1 MATIRLT
8 PAGTYKVQV
17 RRAGFPA
24 QIQTFRTRKEAD
36 AWANRVED
44 DMKRG
49 NFTPIDRDGQTMT
62 VVKLI
67 ERYKKHAQ
75 KEGLKIERGAL
86 SCFKLIAESN
96 LAEIPINRL
105 TPNAITKF
113 AETRR
118 LTVKPQTVATNLSRL
133 SQVINFA
140 NDHLGLQIENP
151 IREIHQTLRTRKI
164 VSQSQE
170 RKRRPSADELTRLRA
185 YFKAPAKSRP
195 RRVPMAD
202 IIDFAI
208 ATTMR
213 AGEFTSIRWSDL
225 HEQRRE
231 IMIRA
236 RKDPKNKDAN
246 DQMVPLTPAAL
257 EIIRRQ
263 PRIDGEDR
271 IFPHNKHAIST
282 LFPRACQT
290 LKIKDLHF
298 HDLRHEGIS
307 RLFELHMSIPDVAK
321 FSGHKDW
328 KSLKRYE
335 RMTNASVHHRYE
347 RLVEQFG
354 RFHNENAA

>member
-62 VVKLI
+62 VVKL
-67 ERYKKHAQ
+67 
-75 KEGLKIERGAL
+75 IERGAL

-185 YFKAPAKSRP
+185 YFKAPAKSRLAACRWP
-195 RRVPMAD
+195 
-202 IIDFAI
+202 
-208 ATTMR
+208 
-213 AGEFTSIRWSDL
+213 TSSTSRS
-225 HEQRRE
+225 
-231 IMIRA
+231 
-236 RKDPKNKDAN
+236 
-246 DQMVPLTPAAL
+246 
-257 EIIRRQ
+257 Q
-263 PRIDGEDR
+263 PRCAR
-271 IFPHNKHAIST
+271 ASS
-282 LFPRACQT
+282 PR
-290 LKIKDLHF
+290 F
-298 HDLRHEGIS
+298 VG
-307 RLFELHMSIPDVAK
+307 SICTSNGAR
-321 FSGHKDW
+321 S
-328 KSLKRYE
+328 
-335 RMTNASVHHRYE
+335 
-347 RLVEQFG
+347 
-354 RFHNENAA
+354 